1 MPERPPAPSVEE
13 PAPPMPPARQDWW
26 AAGGITVFPSGG
38 VVGYRVEAG
47 KPMPL
52 DRYPGLRL
60 LMVMYFNHWSA
71 QVAVPGVSL
80 DMSASTL
87 ALFPSAQY
95 EWPIMATPA
104 GRLSILGEGG
114 LGPAVAWVR
123 MPDLPFM
130 PGHYETSYATV
141 ARLAGS
147 FQLATDGGLLLV
159 VQPAAVYASLQ
170 SATLNGSFEIGFR
183 VGYQLP

>member
-1 MPERPPAPSVEE
+1 MIGFSRRLAVTVVLAIVCRQGLVRAAGAKGGMPERPPAPSVEE

-114 LGPAVAWVR
+114 LGPAVA
-123 MPDLPFM
+123 
-130 PGHYETSYATV
+130 
-141 ARLAGS
+141 
-147 FQLATDGGLLLV
+147 
-159 VQPAAVYASLQ
+159 
-170 SATLNGSFEIGFR
+170 
-183 VGYQLP
+183 